1 MDIQQAKAAKA
12 QLDKN
17 IAELLNKFSADTGLA
32 VEYVNI
38 EYQFIM
44 GASTRYIVGNR
55 CLAPQVKA
63 TNAHLQST

>member
-38 EYQFIM
+38 EHQFIM
-44 GASTRYIVGNR
+44 GASTSYIV
-55 CLAPQVKA
+55 ATDVK
-63 TNAHLQST
+63 LPK

>member
-17 IAELLNKFSADTGLA
+17 IAELLNNFSADTGLA

-38 EYQFIM
+38 EHQFIM
-44 GASTRYIVGNR
+44 GASTSYIV
-55 CLAPQVKA
+55 A
-63 TNAHLQST
+63 TDVRLPK

>member
-17 IAELLNKFSADTGLA
+17 IAELLNKFSVDTGLL

-38 EYQFIM
+38 EHQFIM
-44 GASTRYIVGNR
+44 GASTSYIV
-55 CLAPQVKA
+55 A
-63 TNAHLQST
+63 TDVRLPK